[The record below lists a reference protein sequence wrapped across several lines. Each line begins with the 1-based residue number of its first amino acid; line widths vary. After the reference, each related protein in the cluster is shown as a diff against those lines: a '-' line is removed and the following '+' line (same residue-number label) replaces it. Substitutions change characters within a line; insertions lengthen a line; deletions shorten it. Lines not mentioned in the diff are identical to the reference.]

1 MISRILVFWLLV
13 CSYSSK
19 AEEIDTG
26 NLVPPADEWTL
37 EDQASITQCSYS
49 GQLEDGEVC
58 TGSSSIGGGYNENDG
73 GKIVSDQI
81 SLINQGLS
89 IAEIQQGFDYQYG
102 ASIESHVS
110 NTNVPSCSDTSGDC
124 KDYFTITVNL
134 SDELGT
140 VFKTHEH
147 TVEMNYVGVQDYSY
161 SQSLSANNYLDIN
174 FQMDI
179 WSVDAGYTSGYYGG
193 IISDPFLSVQYQT
206 VEIIT
211 DIIDDIVNDIVF
223 EEIEYEEVSFEV
235 VIEDYFNEDI
245 SFEIDFAPVEDLDI
259 TFDMPMLDDLP
270 EIEVELFAELDE
282 QLMEELPQTID
293 EMPEEIEIEVVE
305 EQPEEIIEEQTE
317 EVIEETQEE
326 IVEEV
331 VEETVDEPEQEEV
344 EEAETERPEPRE
356 VKQKIAKKII
366 ANLKDKMSVESQ
378 TTQLALMIVLSD
390 NDFDSYTDKA
400 LLDRQ
405 FYEDVNLYLDQ
416 NMIED
421 TNLDLFYMDYLEM
434 NKLVDLQWQR

>member
-1 MISRILVFWLLV
+1 MILRILVFWLLV

-37 EDQASITQCSYS
+37 EDKASTTQCSYS
-49 GQLEDGEVC
+49 GQLQDGEVC
-58 TGSSSIGGGYNENDG
+58 TGSSSIRGGYNENDG

-110 NTNVPSCSDTSGDC
+110 NTNVPSCSNTNGDC

-134 SDELGT
+134 SDETGS
-140 VFKTHEH
+140 VFRTHEH
-147 TVEMNYVGVQDYSY
+147 TVEMNYVGVEDYSY
-161 SQSLSANNYLDIN
+161 SQSLSANNYLDVN

-179 WSVDAGYTSGYYGG
+179 WSVDAGFTTGFYGG

-245 SFEIDFAPVEDLDI
+245 SFEIDFAPIEDLDI
-259 TFDMPMLDDLP
+259 SIDIPILEDLP
-270 EIEVELFAELDE
+270 EIEVELYAELDE
-282 QLMEELPQTID
+282 QIIEELPEMIE
-293 EMPEEIEIEVVE
+293 EMPEEIEIEVIEEQPEEIVE
-305 EQPEEIIEEQTE
+305 EQPEEIVEEPQEETIEEVAE
-317 EVIEETQEE
+317 D
-326 IVEEV
+326 
-331 VEETVDEPEQEEV
+331 TVDEPEQEEV
-344 EEAETERPEPRE
+344 EETTTEKPNARE
-356 VKQKIAKKII
+356 MKQKIAKKII
-366 ANLKDKMSVESQ
+366 ASQKDKMSVESQ
-378 TTQLALMIVLSD
+378 TTQLALMIVLAD
-390 NDFDSYTDKA
+390 TDFNSYTDKE

-421 TNLDLFYMDYLEM
+421 TNLDLFYMDYLGM
-434 NKLVDLQWQR
+434 NELVDLQWQR

>member
-1 MISRILVFWLLV
+1 MILRILVFWLLV
-13 CSYSSK
+13 CLYSSK

-37 EDQASITQCSYS
+37 EDKASTTQCSYS
-49 GQLEDGEVC
+49 GQLQDGEVC
-58 TGSSSIGGGYNENDG
+58 TGSSSIRGGYNENDG

-110 NTNVPSCSDTSGDC
+110 NTNVPSCSNTNGDC

-134 SDELGT
+134 SDETGS
-140 VFKTHEH
+140 VFRTHEH
-147 TVEMNYVGVQDYSY
+147 TVEMNYVGVEDYSY
-161 SQSLSANNYLDIN
+161 SQSLSANNYLDVN

-179 WSVDAGYTSGYYGG
+179 WSVDAGFTTGFYGG

-245 SFEIDFAPVEDLDI
+245 SFEIDFAPIEDLDI
-259 TFDMPMLDDLP
+259 SIDIPILEDLP
-270 EIEVELFAELDE
+270 EIEVELYAELDE
-282 QLMEELPQTID
+282 QIMEELPEMIE

-305 EQPEEIIEEQTE
+305 EQPEEIVEEQP
-317 EVIEETQEE
+317 EE
-326 IVEEV
+326 IVEEPQEETIEEV
-331 VEETVDEPEQEEV
+331 AEETVDEPEQEEV
-344 EEAETERPEPRE
+344 EETTTEKPNARE
-356 VKQKIAKKII
+356 MKQKIAKKII
-366 ANLKDKMSVESQ
+366 ASQKDKMSVESQ
-378 TTQLALMIVLSD
+378 TTQLALMIVLAD
-390 NDFDSYTDKA
+390 TDFNSYTDKE

-421 TNLDLFYMDYLEM
+421 TNLDLFYMDYLGM
-434 NKLVDLQWQR
+434 NELVDLQWQR

>member
-58 TGSSSIGGGYNENDG
+58 TGSSSIRGGYNENDG
-73 GKIVSDQI
+73 GKIVSHQI

-124 KDYFTITVNL
+124 KDYFTIKVNL

-147 TVEMNYVGVQDYSY
+147 TVEMNYVGVQDYSF
-161 SQSLSANNYLDIN
+161 SQSLLANNYLDIN

-211 DIIDDIVNDIVF
+211 DIIDNIVNDIVF
-223 EEIEYEEVSFEV
+223 EEIDYEEVSFEV

-305 EQPEEIIEEQTE
+305 EQPEEIIEEQPE

>member
-58 TGSSSIGGGYNENDG
+58 TGSSSIRGGYNENDG
-73 GKIVSDQI
+73 GKIVSHQI

-259 TFDMPMLDDLP
+259 SFDMPILDDLP

-305 EQPEEIIEEQTE
+305 EQPEEIIEEQPE

-400 LLDRQ
+400 LIDRQ

>member
-1 MISRILVFWLLV
+1 MILRILVFWLLV
-13 CSYSSK
+13 CLYSSK

-37 EDQASITQCSYS
+37 EDKASTTQCSYS
-49 GQLEDGEVC
+49 GQLQDGEVC
-58 TGSSSIGGGYNENDG
+58 TGSSSIRGGYNENDG

-110 NTNVPSCSDTSGDC
+110 NTNVPSCSNTNGDC

-134 SDELGT
+134 SDETGS
-140 VFKTHEH
+140 VFRTHEH
-147 TVEMNYVGVQDYSY
+147 TVEMNYVGVEDYSY
-161 SQSLSANNYLDIN
+161 SQSLSANNYLDVN

-179 WSVDAGYTSGYYGG
+179 WSVDAGFTTGFYGG

-245 SFEIDFAPVEDLDI
+245 SFEIDFAPIEDLDI
-259 TFDMPMLDDLP
+259 SIDIPILEDLP
-270 EIEVELFAELDE
+270 EIEVELYAELDE
-282 QLMEELPQTID
+282 QIIEELPEMIE

-305 EQPEEIIEEQTE
+305 EQPEEIVEEQP
-317 EVIEETQEE
+317 EE
-326 IVEEV
+326 IVEEPQEETIEEV
-331 VEETVDEPEQEEV
+331 AEETVDEPEQEEV
-344 EEAETERPEPRE
+344 EETTTEKPNARE
-356 VKQKIAKKII
+356 MKQKIAKKII
-366 ANLKDKMSVESQ
+366 ASQKDKMSVESQ
-378 TTQLALMIVLSD
+378 TTQLALMIVLAD
-390 NDFDSYTDKA
+390 TDFNSYTDKE

-421 TNLDLFYMDYLEM
+421 TNLDLFYMDYLGM
-434 NKLVDLQWQR
+434 NELVDLQWQR

>member
-19 AEEIDTG
+19 AEQIDTG

-58 TGSSSIGGGYNENDG
+58 TGSSSIRGGYNENDG

-110 NTNVPSCSDTSGDC
+110 NTNVPSCADTSGDC

-211 DIIDDIVNDIVF
+211 DIIDDIVNNIVF

-259 TFDMPMLDDLP
+259 TFDMPILDDLP

-305 EQPEEIIEEQTE
+305 EQPEEIIEEQPE

-326 IVEEV
+326 IAEEV
-331 VEETVDEPEQEEV
+331 VEETVEEPEQEEV

-356 VKQKIAKKII
+356 IKQKIAKKII

>member
-1 MISRILVFWLLV
+1 MILRILVFWLLV
-13 CSYSSK
+13 CLYSSK

-37 EDQASITQCSYS
+37 EDKASTTQCSYS
-49 GQLEDGEVC
+49 GQLQDGEVC
-58 TGSSSIGGGYNENDG
+58 TGSSSIRGGYNENDG

-110 NTNVPSCSDTSGDC
+110 NTNVPSCSNTNGDC

-134 SDELGT
+134 SDETGS
-140 VFKTHEH
+140 VFRTHEH
-147 TVEMNYVGVQDYSY
+147 TVEMNYVGVEDYSY
-161 SQSLSANNYLDIN
+161 SQSLSANNYLDVN

-179 WSVDAGYTSGYYGG
+179 WSVDAGFTTGYYGG

-245 SFEIDFAPVEDLDI
+245 SFEIDFAPIEDLDI
-259 TFDMPMLDDLP
+259 SIDIPILEDLP
-270 EIEVELFAELDE
+270 EIEVELYAELDE
-282 QLMEELPQTID
+282 QIIEELPEMIE

-305 EQPEEIIEEQTE
+305 EQPEEIVEEQP
-317 EVIEETQEE
+317 EE
-326 IVEEV
+326 IVEEPQEETIEEV

-344 EEAETERPEPRE
+344 EETTTEKPNARE
-356 VKQKIAKKII
+356 MKQKIAKKII
-366 ANLKDKMSVESQ
+366 ASQKDKMSVESQ
-378 TTQLALMIVLSD
+378 TTQLALMIVLAD
-390 NDFDSYTDKA
+390 TDFNSYTDKE

-421 TNLDLFYMDYLEM
+421 TNLDLFYMDYLGM
-434 NKLVDLQWQR
+434 NELVDLQWQR

>member
-19 AEEIDTG
+19 AEQIDTG
-26 NLVPPADEWTL
+26 NLVSPADEWTL

-58 TGSSSIGGGYNENDG
+58 TGSSSIRGGYNENDG

-110 NTNVPSCSDTSGDC
+110 NTNVPSCADTSGDC

-174 FQMDI
+174 FQIDI
-179 WSVDAGYTSGYYGG
+179 WSVDAGYTSQMYGG
-193 IISDPFLSVQYQT
+193 IISNPFLSVQYQT

-211 DIIDDIVNDIVF
+211 DIITDIVNDIVF
-223 EEIEYEEVSFEV
+223 EEIEFEEVSFEV
-235 VIEDYFNEDI
+235 VIEDFFQDDLT
-245 SFEIDFAPVEDLDI
+245 FEFDFAPVEQAPI
-259 TFDMPMLDDLP
+259 EIDMV
-270 EIEVELFAELDE
+270 EVEEIQLEIQAEFEE
-282 QLMEELPQTID
+282 QLLD
-293 EMPEEIEIEVVE
+293 EMPEIEDISEPEVI
-305 EQPEEIIEEQTE
+305 EEIIEETPEEISE
-317 EVIEETQEE
+317 EVQEEVQEE

-331 VEETVDEPEQEEV
+331 VEEAPEEV
-344 EEAETERPEPRE
+344 EEEQEEISPAEI
-356 VKQKIAKKII
+356 KQKIANKLM
-366 ANLKDKMSVESQ
+366 ASQKDKMSTEAQ
-378 TTQLALMIVLSD
+378 TTQLALMVILADVG
-390 NDFDSYTDKA
+390 FDSYLEKQIIDGA
-400 LLDRQ
+400 
-405 FYEDVNLYLDQ
+405 FYKDVGLVDQ
-416 NMIED
+416 NVIID
-421 TNLDLFYMDYLEM
+421 YQAGILGYMDYGKINEM
-434 NKLVDLQWQR
+434 VDSQWK

>member
-1 MISRILVFWLLV
+1 MILRILVFWLLV

-58 TGSSSIGGGYNENDG
+58 TGSSSIRGGYNENDG

-161 SQSLSANNYLDIN
+161 SQSLSTNNYLDIN

-305 EQPEEIIEEQTE
+305 EQPEEIIEEQPE

>member
-58 TGSSSIGGGYNENDG
+58 TGSSSIRGGYNENDG
-73 GKIVSDQI
+73 GKIVSHQI

-211 DIIDDIVNDIVF
+211 DIIDNIVNDIVF
-223 EEIEYEEVSFEV
+223 EEIDYEEVSFEV

-305 EQPEEIIEEQTE
+305 EQPEEIIEEQPE

-421 TNLDLFYMDYLEM
+421 TNLDLFYMDYLGM
-434 NKLVDLQWQR
+434 NELVDLQWQR

>member
-1 MISRILVFWLLV
+1 MILRILVFWLLV
-13 CSYSSK
+13 CLYSSK

-37 EDQASITQCSYS
+37 EDKASTTQCSYS
-49 GQLEDGEVC
+49 GQLQDGEVC
-58 TGSSSIGGGYNENDG
+58 TGSSSIRGGYNENDG

-89 IAEIQQGFDYQYG
+89 IEEIQQGFDYQYG

-110 NTNVPSCSDTSGDC
+110 NTNVPSCSNTNGDC

-134 SDELGT
+134 SDETGS
-140 VFKTHEH
+140 VFRTHEH
-147 TVEMNYVGVQDYSY
+147 TVEMNYVGVEDYSY
-161 SQSLSANNYLDIN
+161 SQSLSANNYLDVN

-179 WSVDAGYTSGYYGG
+179 WSVDAGFTTGYYGG

-245 SFEIDFAPVEDLDI
+245 SFEIDFAPIEDLDI
-259 TFDMPMLDDLP
+259 SIDIPILEDLP
-270 EIEVELFAELDE
+270 EIEVELYAELDE
-282 QLMEELPQTID
+282 QIIEELPEMIE

-305 EQPEEIIEEQTE
+305 EQPEEIVEEQP
-317 EVIEETQEE
+317 EE
-326 IVEEV
+326 IVEEPQEETIEEV
-331 VEETVDEPEQEEV
+331 AEETVDEPEQEEV
-344 EEAETERPEPRE
+344 EETTTEKPNARE
-356 VKQKIAKKII
+356 MKQKIAKKII
-366 ANLKDKMSVESQ
+366 ASQKDKMSVESQ
-378 TTQLALMIVLSD
+378 TTQLALMIVLAD
-390 NDFDSYTDKA
+390 TDFNSYTDKE

-421 TNLDLFYMDYLEM
+421 TNLDLFYMDYLGM
-434 NKLVDLQWQR
+434 NELLDLQWQR

>member
-1 MISRILVFWLLV
+1 MILRILVFWLLV

-37 EDQASITQCSYS
+37 EDKASTTQCSYS
-49 GQLEDGEVC
+49 GQLQDGEVC
-58 TGSSSIGGGYNENDG
+58 TGSSSIRGGYNENDG

-110 NTNVPSCSDTSGDC
+110 NTNVPSCSNTNGDC

-134 SDELGT
+134 SDETGS
-140 VFKTHEH
+140 VFRTHEH
-147 TVEMNYVGVQDYSY
+147 TVEMNYVGVEDYSY
-161 SQSLSANNYLDIN
+161 SQSLSANNYLDVN

-179 WSVDAGYTSGYYGG
+179 WSVDAGFTTGFYGG

-245 SFEIDFAPVEDLDI
+245 SFEIDFAPIEDLDI
-259 TFDMPMLDDLP
+259 SIDIPILEDLP
-270 EIEVELFAELDE
+270 EIEVELYAELDE
-282 QLMEELPQTID
+282 QIMEELPEMIE

-305 EQPEEIIEEQTE
+305 EQPEQIVEEQP
-317 EVIEETQEE
+317 EE
-326 IVEEV
+326 IVEEPQ
-331 VEETVDEPEQEEV
+331 EETIEEVAEDTVDEPEQEEV
-344 EEAETERPEPRE
+344 EETTTEKPNARE
-356 VKQKIAKKII
+356 MKQKIAKKII
-366 ANLKDKMSVESQ
+366 ASQKDKMSVESQ
-378 TTQLALMIVLSD
+378 TTQLALMIVLAD
-390 NDFDSYTDKA
+390 TDFNSYTDKE

-421 TNLDLFYMDYLEM
+421 TNLDLFYMDYLGM
-434 NKLVDLQWQR
+434 NELVDLQWQR